1 MSTQN
6 NLPPEDRP
14 NNQTKDQAKD
24 LTIDQPR
31 LALGGRTDN
40 YVAKAILLEEAAP
53 PAYMKTTVKLV
64 CYALA
69 VFFLWALF
77 ATLDVVA
84 LAPGQIMPIEAV
96 KVIQHVDGGRIAT
109 IDVVD
114 GQTVREGQVLMRLN
128 STEAGAE
135 YQTVV
140 AKYWGLYTRVE
151 RLRALLSDKPA
162 DFSKVPEEYKQLVA
176 EQQFTLKTSRDQID
190 QLQKE
195 IKIFTEVS
203 AIRSD
208 LEKEKLNTRVQA
220 LEAQRNL
227 NGAQAE
233 LLRYRRTNMDEL
245 NAAAIELAQTEE
257 QMNKLQDR
265 LKRVDIVSP
274 VDGVVQDL
282 KFRTI
287 GGVIPP
293 GAILMNVIPMDG
305 KIHAEVRVSPS
316 DIGFVK
322 VGQGARLKIGT
333 FDFMRYG
340 TIDGRVSMVSSF
352 SSLDEKQQPY
362 FKVIVSLPKSYV
374 GSDQDKRI
382 DPGMTVQADI
392 MTDRQS
398 VLRYL
403 LRPIYVAFKQG
414 MRER

>member
-1 MSTQN
+1 MSTLPD
-6 NLPPEDRP
+6 LPP
-14 NNQTKDQAKD
+14 N
-24 LTIDQPR
+24 DQPK
-31 LALGGRTDN
+31 LTLGGRTDN

-53 PAYMKTTVKLV
+53 PAYMRTTVKLV
-64 CYALA
+64 TYAL
-69 VFFLWALF
+69 VIFLIWALF
-77 ATLDVVA
+77 ATLDIVA
-84 LAPGQIMPIEAV
+84 VAPGQIMPIQAV

-114 GQTVREGQVLMRLN
+114 GQTVTQGQVLMRLN

-135 YQTVV
+135 FQTLS

-151 RLRALLSDKPA
+151 RLRALLGDRPA

-176 EQQFTLKTSRDQID
+176 EQEYTLKTSKDQIA
-190 QLQKE
+190 QLQNE
-195 IKIFTEVS
+195 IKIFSEVS

-208 LEKEKLNTRVQA
+208 LAKEKLNTRVQA
-220 LEAQRNL
+220 LDAQRNL
-227 NGAQAE
+227 SGAQAE

-245 NAAAIELAQTEE
+245 NTSANELAQTEE
-257 QMNKLQDR
+257 QMTKLLDR
-265 LKRVDIVSP
+265 LERVEVLSP

-282 KFRTI
+282 KFRTV

-293 GAILMNVIPMDG
+293 GATLMNVVPLDG
-305 KIHAEVRVSPS
+305 KMHAEVRVQPT

-322 VGQGARLKIGT
+322 LGEPARLKIGT

-340 TIDGRVSMVSSF
+340 TIEGKVSMVSSF
-352 SSLDEKQQPY
+352 STLDEKQQPY
-362 FKVIVSLPKSYV
+362 FKVIVSLPQTFV
-374 GSDQDKRI
+374 GNSEDKRI
-382 DPGMTVQADI
+382 EPGMTVQADI
-392 MTDRQS
+392 VTDHQS

>member
-1 MSTQN
+1 MSTLPT
-6 NLPPEDRP
+6 LPPD
-14 NNQTKDQAKD
+14 DQSKGQPQ
-24 LTIDQPR
+24 LT
-31 LALGGRTDN
+31 LGDRTDN

-64 CYALA
+64 CYALG

-84 LAPGQIMPIEAV
+84 LAPGQIMPIQAV
-96 KVIQHVDGGRIAT
+96 KVIQHVDGGRIAS

-114 GQTVREGQVLMRLN
+114 GQSVHEGQVLMRLN

-135 YQTVV
+135 YQTLN

-151 RLRALLSDKPA
+151 RLRALLGDRPA
-162 DFSKVPEEYKQLVA
+162 DFNKVPEDFKQLVA
-176 EQQFTLKTSRDQID
+176 EQEFTLKTQKDQIT
-190 QLQKE
+190 QLQNE
-195 IKIFTEVS
+195 IKIFSEVS
-203 AIRSD
+203 AIRGD
-208 LEKEKLNTRVQA
+208 LAKEKLNTRVQA
-220 LEAQRNL
+220 LDAQRNL
-227 NGAQAE
+227 SGAQAE

-245 NAAAIELAQTEE
+245 NTAANELAQTEE
-257 QMNKLQDR
+257 QLTKLQDR
-265 LKRVDIVSP
+265 LTRVEILSP

-282 KFRTI
+282 KFRTV

-293 GAILMNVIPMDG
+293 GAVLMNVIPLDG
-305 KIHAEVRVSPS
+305 KMHAEVRVSPT

-322 VGQGARLKIGT
+322 VGQPARLKIGT

-340 TIDGRVSMVSSF
+340 TIEGKVSMVSSF
-352 SSLDEKQQPY
+352 STLDEKQQPY
-362 FKVIVSLPKSYV
+362 FKVIVSLPQSYV
-374 GSDQDKRI
+374 GNDEDKHI

>member
-1 MSTQN
+1 MSTLN
-6 NLPPEDRP
+6 NLPPDD
-14 NNQTKDQAKD
+14 QLKDQAS
-24 LTIDQPR
+24 DQPR
-31 LALGGRTDN
+31 LTLGDRTDN
-40 YVAKAILLEEAAP
+40 YVTKAILLEEAAP
-53 PAYMKTTVKLV
+53 PAYMQTTVKLV
-64 CYALA
+64 CYALG
-69 VFFLWALF
+69 VFLLWAIF

-84 LAPGQIMPIEAV
+84 LAPGQIMPIQAV
-96 KVIQHVDGGRIAT
+96 KVIQHVDGGRIT
-109 IDVVD
+109 SIDVVD
-114 GQTVREGQVLMRLN
+114 GQAVHEGQVLMRLN

-151 RLRALLSDKPA
+151 RLRALLGDRPA

-176 EQQFTLKTSRDQID
+176 EQQFTLKTSKDQIT
-190 QLQKE
+190 QLQNE

-203 AIRSD
+203 AIRGD

-227 NGAQAE
+227 SGAQAE

-245 NAAAIELAQTEE
+245 NSAVVELAQTEE
-257 QMNKLQDR
+257 QMTKLQDR
-265 LKRVDIVSP
+265 LTRVDIVSP

-293 GAILMNVIPMDG
+293 GATLMNVIPLDG
-305 KIHAEVRVSPS
+305 KMHAEVRVSPS

-322 VGQGARLKIGT
+322 LGQAARLKIGT

-340 TIDGRVSMVSSF
+340 TIDGKVSMVSSF
-352 SSLDEKQQPY
+352 STLDEKQQPY
-362 FKVIVSLPKSYV
+362 FKVIVTLPQSYV
-374 GSDQDKRI
+374 GSDQDKHI
-382 DPGMTVQADI
+382 EPGMTVQADI

>member
-6 NLPPEDRP
+6 HLPPDDRL
-14 NNQTKDQAKD
+14 QDQAK
-24 LTIDQPR
+24 DQPR
-31 LALGGRTDN
+31 LALGDRTDN

-64 CYALA
+64 CYALGI
-69 VFFLWALF
+69 FFLWALF

-84 LAPGQIMPIEAV
+84 LAPGQIMPIQAV
-96 KVIQHVDGGRIAT
+96 KVIQHVDGGRISS

-114 GQTVREGQVLMRLN
+114 GQAVHEGQVLMRLN

-135 YQTVV
+135 YQTIV

-151 RLRALLSDKPA
+151 RLRALLGDRPA
-162 DFSKVPEEYKQLVA
+162 DFSKVPEEYKQQVA
-176 EQQFTLKTSRDQID
+176 EQRFTLKTSKDQIS
-190 QLQKE
+190 QLQNE

-203 AIRSD
+203 AIRGD

-227 NGAQAE
+227 SGAQAE

-245 NAAAIELAQTEE
+245 NTAVVELAQTEE
-257 QMNKLQDR
+257 QMTKLQDR
-265 LKRVDIVSP
+265 LTRVEIVSP

-282 KFRTI
+282 KFRTV

-293 GAILMNVIPMDG
+293 GAFLMNVIPLDG
-305 KIHAEVRVSPS
+305 KMHAEVRVSPS

-322 VGQGARLKIGT
+322 AGQAARLKIGT

-340 TIDGRVSMVSSF
+340 TIDGKVSMVSSF
-352 SSLDEKQQPY
+352 STLDEKQQPF
-362 FKVIVSLPKSYV
+362 FKVIVSLPQSYV
-374 GSDQDKRI
+374 GSDQDKHI
-382 DPGMTVQADI
+382 EPGMTVQADI

>member
-6 NLPPEDRP
+6 NLPPDDGSK
-14 NNQTKDQAKD
+14 NQAES
-24 LTIDQPR
+24 LAIDQPR
-31 LALGGRTDN
+31 LALGDRTDN

-64 CYALA
+64 CYALG

-84 LAPGQIMPIEAV
+84 LAPGQIMPIQAI
-96 KVIQHVDGGRIAT
+96 KVIQHVDGGRIAS

-114 GQTVREGQVLMRLN
+114 GQAVSEGQVLMRLN

-135 YQTVV
+135 YQTIV

-151 RLRALLSDKPA
+151 RLRALLGDRPA
-162 DFSKVPEEYKQLVA
+162 DFSKVPPEYKQLVE
-176 EQQFTLKTSRDQID
+176 EQQFTLKTSKDQID

-245 NAAAIELAQTEE
+245 NASVIELAQTEE
-257 QMNKLQDR
+257 QMTKLQDR
-265 LKRVDIVSP
+265 LTRVDIVSP

-282 KFRTI
+282 KFRTV

-293 GAILMNVIPMDG
+293 GAILMNVIPVDG

-322 VGQGARLKIGT
+322 VGQSARVKIGT

-340 TIDGRVSMVSSF
+340 TIDGKVSMVSSF
-352 SSLDEKQQPY
+352 STLDEKQQPY
-362 FKVIVSLPKSYV
+362 FKVIVSLPQSYV
-374 GSDQDKRI
+374 GDDKEKHI